1 MERQKSKHE
10 KREKK
15 TPGIKHPKTTTTT
28 KKWIN
33 LDYVQKFNKK
43 WKLEKCWV
51 FFKLRGKTN
60 LIFVGVG
67 LK

>member
-15 TPGIKHPKTTTTT
+15 NRNKKKPKTTTTT

-33 LDYVQKFNKK
+33 LDYIQKFDKK
-43 WKLEKCWV
+43 WKFKKKIIL
-51 FFKLRGKTN
+51 KLRGKTN
-60 LIFVGVG
+60 LIFVSVG